1 MGDQPDLTPEQR
13 IRAAVEHALEMA
25 GTWMDETWGAVQPL
39 LKGLERL
46 ATDPEVQARVRRR
59 AAEDRAMVAPACR
72 CACEK
77 VHAGAWVCDVKA
89 VTTIRH
95 NPEPGGPV
103 DVPVCAP
110 CAAEVMAQPQ

>member
-1 MGDQPDLTPEQR
+1 MGDEPDLTPEQR
-13 IRAAVEHALEMA
+13 IRAAVEHTVEMA
-25 GTWMDETWGAVQPL
+25 GRWMEDTWKAAQPF

-46 ATDPEVQARVRRR
+46 GTDPEIQARVRWR
-59 AAEDRAMVAPACR
+59 AEEDRAMIAPACR

-77 VHAGAWVCDVKA
+77 VHPGALVCDVKA
-89 VTTIRH
+89 VTSIRH
-95 NPEPGGPV
+95 SSDPSGPV